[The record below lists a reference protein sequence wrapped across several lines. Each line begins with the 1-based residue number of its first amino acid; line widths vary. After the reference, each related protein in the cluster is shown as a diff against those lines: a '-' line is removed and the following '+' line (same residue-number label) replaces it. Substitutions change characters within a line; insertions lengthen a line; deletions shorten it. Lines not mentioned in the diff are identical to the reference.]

1 MDTEAL
7 YFEAAN
13 QYRKSM
19 DDLESNRYGHE
30 LARLLKAKE
39 AAKADYELA
48 RRDYVVKPVLDD
60 IKVCN
65 LSKRLLNI

>member
-30 LARLLKAKE
+30 LARLLKAIE
-39 AAKADYELA
+39 AVEAGYEFA
-48 RRDYVVKPVLDD
+48 RHN
-60 IKVCN
+60 VCGEA
-65 LSKRLLNI
+65 RLGRYKGV

>member
-19 DDLESNRYGHE
+19 DDLESNRLGHE
-30 LARLLKAKE
+30 LARLLKAIE
-39 AAKADYELA
+39 AAKAVYELA
-48 RRDYVVKPVLDD
+48 RRN
-60 IKVCN
+60 VCGEA
-65 LSKRLLNI
+65 RLGRYKGV